1 MRVVLASLFSVV
13 ALLCA
18 SGALAGSENGNKF
31 QCFDGTTDG
40 GFNGTCALVG
50 DSAVLDTTDGDANP
64 NNAYAGVY
72 LQNTNL
78 DGRRLSQ
85 VHNVGFSYVGT
96 GAAGGSPRLSIP
108 IDEDGD
114 GTTEA
119 YAFVD
124 TIGCNEGSASA
135 GVLDA
140 IGDPTCLVAYGAVVY
155 PNWEAFAVANPTYRI
170 AEDALAFVIVD
181 QPGEFT
187 VADVRLG
194 KGPAKPAS

>member
-1 MRVVLASLFSVV
+1 MRVALASFSVV

-18 SGALAGSENGNKF
+18 SGAFAGSENGNKL

-40 GFNGTCALVG
+40 GFNGTCTLTSDG
-50 DSAVLDTTDGDANP
+50 AVLDTTDGDANP

-85 VHNVGFSYVGT
+85 VHNLGFSYDGT

-114 GTTEA
+114 GTTDA

-124 TIGCNEGSASA
+124 TLGCNDGSPNQ

-140 IGDPTCLVAYGAVVY
+140 TNDPTCLVAFGAVVY
-155 PNWEAFAVANPTYRI
+155 PNWDAFAAANPSYRI
-170 AEDALAFVIVD
+170 ATDALSFLIVD
-181 QPGEFT
+181 QPGDFT

-194 KGPAKPAS
+194 KGPAKPAN